1 MNSDSFGFWKSEE
14 FIPAIR
20 MREESLFI
28 LGWVRGKGL

>member
-1 MNSDSFGFWKSEE
+1 MNSDSFSVLEPEE
-14 FIPAIR
+14 FIPAVR